1 LTIGFAAYGDLL
13 GTLGDRAAG
22 AEAGVY
28 DFLTST
34 FGVMGCFVT
43 APFTATDWRWVAMGP
58 GSCRFA

>member
-1 LTIGFAAYGDLL
+1 
-13 GTLGDRAAG
+13 
-22 AEAGVY
+22 VY